1 MIQSPETFR
10 TDPRLLAK
18 SVAVAAWALCDVRL
32 MDDARFPWLVL
43 IPRVASATEIDDLDV
58 SERALVIEEMVRAGD
73 IVRALGLDLTRPVDK
88 VNTAA
93 LGNVT
98 AQLHIHVVGR
108 RRDDPLWPDP
118 IWGRA
123 GAAPRA
129 AGETERLAAIGRSS
143 PGVPGP

>member
-1 MIQSPETFR
+1 MSFQ
-10 TDPRLLAK
+10 TDPRLLAN
-18 SVAVAAWALCDVRL
+18 SIPVAALALSDLRL

-43 IPRVASATEIDDLDV
+43 IPRVAGATELDDLTPEQRGLLMQEIIAAGV
-58 SERALVIEEMVRAGD
+58 MVRSLGE
-73 IVRALGLDLTRPVDK
+73 ALGRPVDK

-118 IWGRA
+118 IWGRG
-123 GAAPRA
+123 GAEPYPEAERD
-129 AGETERLAAIGRSS
+129 RLAGLIGGAPSL
-143 PGVPGP
+143 